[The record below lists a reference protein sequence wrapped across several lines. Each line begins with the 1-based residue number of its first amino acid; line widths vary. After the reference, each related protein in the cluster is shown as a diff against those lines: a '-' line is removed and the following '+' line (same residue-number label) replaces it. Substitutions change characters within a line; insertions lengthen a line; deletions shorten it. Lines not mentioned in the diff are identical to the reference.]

1 MDNYV
6 LPCMPS
12 FSFKVKSKTF
22 RKKKILKINVSK
34 KFDWKKLTSSD
45 TQDLITLGEQT
56 KNVISC

>member
-6 LPCMPS
+6 LPCMLS

-34 KFDWKKLTSSD
+34 KFDWKNLTSSD

-56 KNVISC
+56 KNIISC